1 MKRRKPGAWPG
12 GSSPRVRGTRGP
24 QSHRGRHRRF
34 IPACAGNTSN
44 ASSGVSNRSVHPR
57 VCGEHE
63 GLGQRAGAVD
73 GSSPRVRGTRV
84 GPAERVE
91 RSRFIPA
98 CAGNTRVNLT
108 NFSSNVGS
116 SPRVRGTPIIAS
128 PPTARRRFIPACAG
142 NTQRGRISRARR
154 TVHPRVCGE
163 HLRDPFIF
171 NETNGSSP
179 RVRGTPY
186 PVWASTSASTVHP
199 RVCGEHGFAAPITR
213 ESGGSSP
220 RVRGTPGGSGARALV
235 PRFIP
240 ACAGNTR
247 RRIIS
252 ASLPVVHPRVCG
264 EHSIRV
270 PNAASNGGSSPRVRG
285 TRRGAAHPGSG
296 RRFIPACAGN
306 TPPPATSTTHR
317 AVHPRV
323 CGEHRRGDVV
333 HRHGRGSSPRVRG
346 TQGPSQPSASIRRFI
361 PACAGNTG

>member
-73 GSSPRVRGTRV
+73 GSSPRVRGT
-84 GPAERVE
+84 
-91 RSRFIPA
+91 
-98 CAGNTRVNLT
+98 
-108 NFSSNVGS
+108 
-116 SPRVRGTPIIAS
+116 PIIAS

-179 RVRGTPY
+179 RVRGTHRLRRG
-186 PVWASTSASTVHP
+186 A
-199 RVCGEHGFAAPITR
+199 
-213 ESGGSSP
+213 
-220 RVRGTPGGSGARALV
+220 VRRA
-235 PRFIP
+235 RFIP
-240 ACAGNTR
+240 ACAGNTLSGVGKY
-247 RRIIS
+247 I
-252 ASLPVVHPRVCG
+252 G
-264 EHSIRV
+264 KY
-270 PNAASNGGSSPRVRG
+270 GSSPRVRG
-285 TRRGAAHPGSG
+285 TRFCRSYHP
-296 RRFIPACAGN
+296 
-306 TPPPATSTTHR
+306 
-317 AVHPRV
+317 
-323 CGEHRRGDVV
+323 
-333 HRHGRGSSPRVRG
+333 
-346 TQGPSQPSASIRRFI
+346 
-361 PACAGNTG
+361 